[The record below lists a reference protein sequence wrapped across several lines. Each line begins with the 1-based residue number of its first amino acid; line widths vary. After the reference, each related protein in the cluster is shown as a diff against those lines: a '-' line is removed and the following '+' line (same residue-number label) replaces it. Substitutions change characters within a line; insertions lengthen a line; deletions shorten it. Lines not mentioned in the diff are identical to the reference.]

1 MYDLHA
7 HILPG
12 LDDGPRSLDDTLRMA
27 RVAAE
32 QGTRVMLCTPH
43 RKDVAE
49 SSSVRQ
55 VRELVADVSGELRA
69 RGIELELLVG
79 MENHLDLELPG
90 DCTAGKALPMN
101 GSRYTLVELPF
112 FGRPNYIE
120 DVLFQLQVQ
129 GVTPVLAHPERI
141 EAIQRDPEM
150 LVGFVERG
158 MLSQVT
164 AGSVEGRFGGKVK
177 SLTHSLL
184 RRRLV
189 HILASDTH
197 LPEGSR
203 SPMLQ
208 PGMAAAAN
216 IAGQAEARAMVLD
229 PPRAVL
235 EDRPV
240 QVESP
245 RRDEDRRRWWRGW
258 YPIPWARGGC
268 CESSPPRARRAP

>member
-229 PPRAVL
+229 TPRAVL

-240 QVESP
+240 QVEPP

-258 YPIPWARGGC
+258 
-268 CESSPPRARRAP
+268 